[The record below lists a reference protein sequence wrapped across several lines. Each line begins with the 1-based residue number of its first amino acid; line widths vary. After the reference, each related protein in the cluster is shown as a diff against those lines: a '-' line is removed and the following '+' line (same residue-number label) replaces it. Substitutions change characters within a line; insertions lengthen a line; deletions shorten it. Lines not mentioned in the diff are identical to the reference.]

1 MKSNLVKVL
10 AAVMLAGG
18 MTVSVNADYTA
29 DGQNLNDDN
38 ATENSSDAGQKSN
51 GFNDEEVSKTEIPV
65 KLTTGGDGDLIHVYG
80 ISYDMTELSYSY
92 GGSASVVWN
101 PVTMTYEYD
110 DSQKD
115 GNWTNSEQT
124 ITVTNYSDLPVY
136 VEAEDNIDTEATGVD
151 LSYTYSPESAGTGK
165 LALASAYNGSDHTVG
180 ESNASEKTGTITV
193 AMSGIPTGEHT
204 ADEIGN
210 VTLTVTGNPTDFPE
224 E

>member
-1 MKSNLVKVL
+1 MVKVL

-51 GFNDEEVSKTEIPV
+51 GLNDEEVSKTEIPV
-65 KLTTGGDGDLIHVYG
+65 KLTTGGDGNLIHVYG
-80 ISYDMTELSYSY
+80 ISYDTAELSYTY

-136 VEAEDNIDTEATGVD
+136 VEAEDNIDTEATGVE
-151 LSYTYSPESAGTGK
+151 LSYTYSPESADTGK
-165 LALASAYNGSDHTVG
+165 LALASAYDGSDHTVG
-180 ESNASEKTGTITV
+180 ESKAFEKTGTIKVT
-193 AMSGIPTGEHT
+193 MSGIPTGAHT
-204 ADEIGN
+204 ADEIGK